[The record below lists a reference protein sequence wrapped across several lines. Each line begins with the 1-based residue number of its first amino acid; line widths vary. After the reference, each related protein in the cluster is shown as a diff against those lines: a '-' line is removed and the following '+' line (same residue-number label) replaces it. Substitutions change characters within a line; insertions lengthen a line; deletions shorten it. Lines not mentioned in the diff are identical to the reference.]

1 MVTGQEGRSLKM
13 WETYVQNKQTN
24 FTYATK
30 TEKKINLS
38 MTMINFLL
46 FTLQERKHDVWRPIV
61 IGTEH
66 M

>member
-1 MVTGQEGRSLKM
+1 M

-30 TEKKINLS
+30 TEKKRINLS
-38 MTMINFLL
+38 VTMINFLL